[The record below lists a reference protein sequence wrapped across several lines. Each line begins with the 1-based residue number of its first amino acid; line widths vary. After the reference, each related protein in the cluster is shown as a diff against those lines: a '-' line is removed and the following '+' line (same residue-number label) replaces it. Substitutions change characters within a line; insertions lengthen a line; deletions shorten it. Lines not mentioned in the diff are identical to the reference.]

1 MIDESKLEI
10 EAKKQPRPSI
20 KRTIVNYLRGLFGYS
35 PLNDN
40 VSSDNHVVNSFI
52 YGVDDVPE
60 SRVSPDNIL
69 VGSLIYD
76 SKRNGFY

>member
-10 EAKKQPRPSI
+10 EAKKYSGI
-20 KRTIVNYLRGLFGYS
+20 KRALTNCVRKLFGYS

-40 VSSDNHVVNSFI
+40 VSPDNHVVDSFI
-52 YGVDDVPE
+52 YGVDDVPKNN
-60 SRVSPDNIL
+60 VSTDNIL